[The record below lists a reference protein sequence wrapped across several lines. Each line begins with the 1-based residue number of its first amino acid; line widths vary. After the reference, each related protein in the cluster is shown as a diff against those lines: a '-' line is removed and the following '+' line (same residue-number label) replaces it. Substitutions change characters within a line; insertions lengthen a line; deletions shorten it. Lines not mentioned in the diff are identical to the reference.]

1 MQACTTTSALPTKL
15 TPSSSFSWLLQDAS
29 ERVARRSRLSRPGY
43 RDSVAAAGFSRRRS
57 GSPSPRALGSGEGTA
72 GNCMN
77 GARGS
82 TLGLRAGGPA
92 LALLAHSRCAGATNK
107 LHSKLL
113 GSGAGV
119 GRSPTGG
126 VSTGPPS
133 PPSVRSFPSSSVRFT
148 PPEGGSGENCLGR
161 AVWPNPP
168 ISLPGRSWHYP
179 LCCASDARSRF
190 PEFPPPLW
198 LP

>member
-1 MQACTTTSALPTKL
+1 M
-15 TPSSSFSWLLQDAS
+15 
-29 ERVARRSRLSRPGY
+29 
-43 RDSVAAAGFSRRRS
+43 AAAGFSRRRS
-57 GSPSPRALGSGEGTA
+57 GSPSPRALGGGEGTA

-133 PPSVRSFPSSSVRFT
+133 PPSVRSFPSSSVRFR

-179 LCCASDARSRF
+179 LCSASDARSRF

>member
-1 MQACTTTSALPTKL
+1 
-15 TPSSSFSWLLQDAS
+15 
-29 ERVARRSRLSRPGY
+29 
-43 RDSVAAAGFSRRRS
+43 
-57 GSPSPRALGSGEGTA
+57 
-72 GNCMN
+72 MN

-82 TLGLRAGGPA
+82 TLGRRAGGPA

-133 PPSVRSFPSSSVRFT
+133 PPSVFLLNRMGSRGPAPVRSFPSSSVRFR

-168 ISLPGRSWHYP
+168 SPSLVVVGTIPFAALQMQGQDFRS
-179 LCCASDARSRF
+179 SRHLYGS
-190 PEFPPPLW
+190 PRGPPLAW
-198 LP
+198 L